1 MKNNYFILALA
12 LAFSSMLFAQEMKK
26 TGGDQSGPTE
36 FGRAQFLG
44 VVPSLSQQM
53 EEGTIIYGSSK
64 IGIINDKKNVKPK
77 SWSSPGASDAPQER
91 AAASIRQTT
100 APGDHT
106 RAPIINFEAH
116 QVTTFAPSDPTG
128 AAGPNHYITA
138 INGAEFSIWNL
149 DGTPTSAIGVNMT
162 TIWPGESLGDPIIFY
177 DPIVQRFV
185 ITQFSSSPN
194 GFLVAVCQGPDPVN
208 DGWYAYRF
216 NTFGPATFP
225 DYPKFSVWS
234 DGYYITANKDQ
245 GSPTTSN
252 VVYVLES
259 EKMACGETAQVAGF
273 PLAGVTLSGFFSPGA
288 ANIQGY
294 GIPPAGNCPIFYMQD
309 NGWPGVSTD
318 ALKFWEIDMDWPTI
332 GNSTITQTQTLTAAD
347 GLAAFDNYYDGGS
360 FSNIPQ
366 PGGGDVDALQATVNY
381 MSNYR
386 MFPGYNSLV
395 LNWVEDWNGDDASA
409 GIRWFELRQTSH
421 GNPWTIFQQ
430 GTYAPSDNRA
440 RWSGSVALDGDGNIG
455 MGFTSV
461 RDVAG
466 TANDENPSLRYTG
479 RLVSDPINTM
489 TVTEDVIVN
498 GSAAESAGRY
508 GDYSQLTVEPTDNR
522 TFWFI
527 GETFDSG
534 GRKSHVGKFKI
545 GADPAIT
552 VGIFDLQQPVLAGSS
567 TQSIEVTVK
576 NYGTTTQ
583 GNFPVQFIV
592 DGGTPVTEN
601 YVGTLAPGASDVM
614 TFSTTADMS
623 APGMHTVDVRT
634 MLGTDT
640 FPADDGFMVTR
651 KAVLLNDLGVVAIT
665 APVSGTLGAT
675 ETVTVTIENFG
686 SDPQSNFPV
695 QYTLDAGTPVV
706 ETFAGTIAPGTTQSY
721 SFATTADFSVGTIF
735 TICGKTNLSSDQ
747 DATND
752 EFCENIANVACIP
765 QSTLTPPAGC
775 NLDGIKQFVL
785 GTINVDDG
793 GIGCNTE
800 PATSP
805 HAYADRTYL
814 STDLDR
820 VAGNNIHVLQAM
832 HKWDAAPVGAE
843 QMSVWIDFNDN
854 GTFEP
859 SEQLLSGGTFTSG
872 SVLESF
878 DITIPTTAN
887 LGAHILRAKCIDTS
901 SPGDV
906 NDPCGNFSYGE
917 VHDYSV
923 NIIDTLSTEDNIF
936 NSSNFNI
943 LYLDEANH
951 FAVELKQS
959 APFESDLVL
968 TVHNM
973 LGKRVLDTELT
984 QVNFSNGKYQY
995 NLDLSARAS
1004 GVYLV
1009 TLGNSKVSMT
1019 KRVIVK

>member
-1 MKNNYFILALA
+1 MKNNYFILTLA

-26 TGGDQSGPTE
+26 KTGGIQSGPTE
-36 FGRAQFLG
+36 YGRAQFLG
-44 VVPSLSQQM
+44 VVPSLAQQ
-53 EEGTIIYGSSK
+53 EELGTIVYGNFK
-64 IGIINDKKNVKPK
+64 EGILNEKKNVKPK
-77 SWSSPGASDAPQER
+77 SWSSPGASNKVQQESSPAVRQSNAPNES
-91 AAASIRQTT
+91 AM
-100 APGDHT
+100 P
-106 RAPIINFEAH
+106 PILDFEAH
-116 QVTTFAPSDPTG
+116 QVTTFAPSDPTA
-128 AAGPNHYITA
+128 AAGPSHVITA
-138 INGAEFSIWNL
+138 INGSEFSIWDLN
-149 DGTPTSAIGVNMT
+149 GSPVVTGVSMT
-162 TIWPGESLGDPIIFY
+162 TLWPGESLGDPIVFY
-177 DPIVQRFV
+177 DTIIQRFV
-185 ITQFSSSPN
+185 ITQFSNSPN

-208 DGWYAYRF
+208 DGWYTYRF
-216 NTFGPATFP
+216 NTFSPASFP

-234 DGYYITANKDQ
+234 DGYYITNNKDS
-245 GSPTTSN
+245 GTAASSN

-259 EKMACGETAQVAGF
+259 EKMACGETAQIVGF
-273 PLAGVTLSGFFSPGA
+273 PLPGISTNGFFSPGA

-294 GIPPAGNCPIFYMQD
+294 GIPPVGNCPIFYMQD
-309 NGWPGVSTD
+309 NGWPGVATD
-318 ALKFWEIDMDWPTI
+318 ALKIWEVDMDWATTA
-332 GNSTITQTQTLTAAD
+332 NSTITETQTLTAAD

-366 PGGGDVDALQATVNY
+366 PGGGDVDALQATINY
-381 MSNYR
+381 MVNYR
-386 MFPGYNSLV
+386 MFPTYNSIV

-409 GIRWFELRQTSH
+409 GIRWYELRQTAH

-430 GTYAPSDNRA
+430 STYAPSDNRA
-440 RWSGSVALDGDGNIG
+440 RWSGSMALDGDGNIG

-479 RLVSDPINTM
+479 RLVSDPINSM

-552 VGIFDLQQPVLAGSS
+552 VGIFDLQQPVLAGSP
-567 TQSIEVTVK
+567 TQTIEVTIK

-583 GNFPVQFIV
+583 GNFPVQYIV

-651 KAVLLNDLGVVAIT
+651 KAVLQNDLGVVAIT

-695 QYTLDAGTPVV
+695 QYTLDAGTPVI
-706 ETFAGTIAPGTTQSY
+706 ETFTGTIAPGTTQSY
-721 SFATTADFSVGTIF
+721 SFATTADMSATAIYA
-735 TICGKTNLSSDQ
+735 ICGKTNLASDQ
-747 DATND
+747 DTSND
-752 EFCENIANVACIP
+752 EFCENVANTV
-765 QSTLTPPAGC
+765 TAGC
-775 NLDGIKQFVL
+775 TPSPNNCSFGDGVNLLELAGVSFTSGCVTNGYANNAAVNFVL
-785 GTINVDDG
+785 DRIAANNPQVGNLQVGYG
-793 GIGCNTE
+793 GDE
-800 PATSP
+800 VS
-805 HAYADRTYL
+805 
-814 STDLDR
+814 
-820 VAGNNIHVLQAM
+820 M
-832 HKWDAAPVGAE
+832 
-843 QMSVWIDFNDN
+843 WIDFNDN
-854 GTFEP
+854 GDFTDAG
-859 SEQLLSGGTFTSG
+859 EQVYGPTVIATAGTDTAFS
-872 SVLESF
+872 
-878 DITIPTTAN
+878 ITISPTAN
-887 LGAHILRAKCIDTS
+887 LGTHLMRVKGWD
-901 SPGDV
+901 PNFGGD
-906 NDPCGNFSYGE
+906 NTPCGVVQYGKVE
-917 VHDYSV
+917 DFTVT
-923 NIIDTLSTEDNIF
+923 IIDSLLSIDDNEL
-936 NSSNFNI
+936 NDANFNI

-951 FAVELKQS
+951 FTVELKQS

-995 NLDLSARAS
+995 NLDLSTRAS